1 MLTEDQLNNQL
12 SMMDCLVR
20 QLTALAI
27 NIVPEPDVTLSF
39 KKALLYRL
47 CLEELIRTPDW
58 DIEKLM
64 SVKAL
69 EVDKILEEK
78 GEDHGTQH

>member
-12 SMMDCLVR
+12 SIMDCLVQ
-20 QLTALAI
+20 QLSSIAI
-27 NIVPEPDVTLSF
+27 NAIPEEEVTMAW
-39 KKALLYRL
+39 KKTLLYKL

-69 EVDKILEEK
+69 EIGKILDEGGKEN
-78 GEDHGTQH
+78 GTQH

>member
-12 SMMDCLVR
+12 SLMDCLVR

-27 NIVPEPDVTLSF
+27 NIVPEPDVTLAF

-58 DIEKLM
+58 DVEQLM
-64 SVKAL
+64 SAKAL
-69 EVDKILEEK
+69 EVDKILDEGEEK
-78 GEDHGTQH
+78 HGTQH